1 MNWRLRLG
9 ASWHDLQSSLWF
21 RPAAAAVIAVAL
33 AIGITAVDQM
43 PYFTAPT
50 MLRIGAESARAVL
63 GTIAGAML
71 AVVGMIFSI
80 LMVVLVLASQQ
91 FSPRILRNFARDPIS
106 QNVLGIFIGTFIYS
120 LLVLA
125 RISEHEDRVFTP
137 VFSVTGAIA
146 LAIIAIG
153 AFIYFIDHITKTIR
167 ISYIVS
173 GISRQ
178 TETLLQKM
186 AEETIGGKA
195 ANGEQAE
202 IAWRPT
208 EATVVVSP
216 RPGHIQTI
224 DYDALVHFAQE
235 HGLLIKIERQVG
247 DFITREGVL
256 LALLPGQ
263 KLSQKQLD
271 ELYSVFDIGT
281 ERTMYGDVLFGIR
294 QLVDIALKA
303 ISPGINDPST
313 AVNAID
319 YLDNILVQAARHGD
333 MAGRYY
339 DSAGKLRLLAA
350 RPTFVMMLDLA
361 FDQLRHYSSH
371 EPTITVRL
379 LDALA
384 EIAQVTQEP
393 TRHEAIWRQA
403 TMISRGVDPHI
414 TEPLERAKINERL
427 REIAARC
434 GAPLEGVE
442 LAHGEAAGEVAPVAE
457 SE

>member
-9 ASWHDLQSSLWF
+9 TSWHDLQSSLWF
-21 RPAAAAVIAVAL
+21 RPAAAALIAVVL
-33 AIGITAVDQM
+33 AIGITTVDQM

-50 MLRIGAESARAVL
+50 LLRIGADSARAVL

-106 QNVLGIFIGTFIYS
+106 QNVLGIFIGTFVYS

-178 TETLLQKM
+178 AETLLQKM
-186 AEETIGGKA
+186 AEDDSGGKA
-195 ANGEQAE
+195 ANEEQAQKE
-202 IAWRPT
+202 WQPT
-208 EATVVVSP
+208 EATAVASP
-216 RPGHIQTI
+216 RPGHIQAI
-224 DYDALVHFAQE
+224 DYGALVHFAQE
-235 HGLLIKIERQVG
+235 HDLLIKIERQVG
-247 DFITREGVL
+247 DFITRNGVL

-263 KLSQKQLD
+263 KLSQTLLD
-271 ELYSVFDIGT
+271 ELYSAFDIGT

-303 ISPGINDPST
+303 LSTAVNDPST

-319 YLDNILVQAARHGD
+319 YLDNILVQAAHQGD
-333 MAGRYY
+333 ASERFY
-339 DSAGKLRLLAA
+339 DSAGKLRLLAP

-361 FDQLRHYSSH
+361 FDQLRQHSSR
-371 EPTITVRL
+371 EVTITLRL

-393 TRHEAIWRQA
+393 TRHAAIWRHVA
-403 TMISRGVDPHI
+403 MISRGVDPHI

-434 GAPLEGVE
+434 GVTLEGVE
-442 LAHGEAAGEVAPVAE
+442 LANASAPVPTSLTPA
-457 SE
+457 